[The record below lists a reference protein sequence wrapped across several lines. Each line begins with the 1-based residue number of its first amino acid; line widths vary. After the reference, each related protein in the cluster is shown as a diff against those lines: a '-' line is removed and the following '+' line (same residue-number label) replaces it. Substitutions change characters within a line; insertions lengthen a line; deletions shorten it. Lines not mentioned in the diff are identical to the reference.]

1 MRTKALQER
10 LLLGL
15 IFLLALS
22 HAHSQNIKTTIL
34 DEALFRSDEAIQ
46 RKRIAFI
53 DLSARH
59 SAPQILVVNIK
70 GDILSRISIPELRFS
85 PNWTQWGPGIAFDK
99 KKQTIWYLAPKVGLT
114 EFDLTGNVLRTLDFD
129 KASHQIQRTDDGGFV
144 MPYSWD
150 EQTDSQV
157 VELDTNGSVIWSWRA
172 SEYLKTNRTS
182 ISIAPGQPKS
192 FTATTS
198 AIKTS
203 QGSFFLSLAQ
213 RDLILKINADGEVIW
228 SQTVSTRPHTL
239 VVDGDEL
246 IGYSARN
253 PNRVVLKNK
262 ECKCFRETVIEEVLP
277 GQTKTRSLSLQHIA
291 SDIWFTSG
299 VNKLYLITDQGKIL
313 WHLTHDEL
321 RGRPIGF
328 HSAVM
333 FD

>member
-114 EFDLTGNVLRTLDFD
+114 EFDLTVL
-129 KASHQIQRTDDGGFV
+129 S
-144 MPYSWD
+144 
-150 EQTDSQV
+150 
-157 VELDTNGSVIWSWRA
+157 
-172 SEYLKTNRTS
+172 
-182 ISIAPGQPKS
+182 
-192 FTATTS
+192 S
-198 AIKTS
+198 AE
-203 QGSFFLSLAQ
+203 
-213 RDLILKINADGEVIW
+213 N
-228 SQTVSTRPHTL
+228 
-239 VVDGDEL
+239 
-246 IGYSARN
+246 
-253 PNRVVLKNK
+253 
-262 ECKCFRETVIEEVLP
+262 
-277 GQTKTRSLSLQHIA
+277 
-291 SDIWFTSG
+291 
-299 VNKLYLITDQGKIL
+299 
-313 WHLTHDEL
+313 
-321 RGRPIGF
+321 
-328 HSAVM
+328 
-333 FD
+333 